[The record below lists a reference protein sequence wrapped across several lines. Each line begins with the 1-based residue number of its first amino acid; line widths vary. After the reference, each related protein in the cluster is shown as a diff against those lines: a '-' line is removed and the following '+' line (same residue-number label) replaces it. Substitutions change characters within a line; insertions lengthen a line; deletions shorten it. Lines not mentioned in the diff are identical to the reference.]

1 MLIYIKYT
9 NQYTK
14 ILPYTDIHNIIVNPL
29 LIINIRKLATIII
42 AKNKTAALW
51 SRYPVLPCESSTSSY
66 NTINI
71 ITKDINP
78 YTIPLPILL

>member
-42 AKNKTAALW
+42 AKNKTAAL
-51 SRYPVLPCESSTSSY
+51 
-66 NTINI
+66 
-71 ITKDINP
+71 
-78 YTIPLPILL
+78 